1 MLQWKKSGDY
11 NSIADFIEKMSGS
24 TETDIFHPVYT
35 PPTAIDGMEKV
46 AAVLQGN
53 TNPIVVIGDYD
64 VDGITATAILSWM
77 FRAQKDRSRCKFI
90 IPRRFTDGYGIP
102 HRVIDSIHNSI
113 VITVDN
119 GITATDE
126 LRRLRANANIVIVL
140 DHHQPGTELPPESVL
155 CVDPHI
161 CPEKNGFVDYCGA
174 GLAYKL
180 AEMMI
185 PGYKKELQIIK
196 ALACI
201 GTIADCVPLIGDNR
215 RIVKEGLEL
224 INSDIRFKLPWGM
237 RAILDCCGQE
247 TFSAETIAFRI
258 APLLNAPGRLYDQ
271 GGTSVLNT
279 LICNDQEVAYTAS
292 EKMVEINNTRKALVS
307 KWTEP
312 IMVKAQEQQ
321 RQGMC
326 PIIIYEPHMDPGI
339 VGIVTGK
346 VSEAL
351 NMPIFLFTETKDDIS
366 QDPILHGSGRSSGDY
381 NFIPVLDAIRNVVVQ
396 CGGHTG
402 AAGISVRRSNM
413 DAMTEVM
420 RNLPQSQNFRAGSDI
435 LYDFEIHQKDVP
447 AMMAELKR
455 FEPFGIGVPMPLFAI
470 RNVKASPKRPVMLM
484 GASQEHLRINT
495 DEFSAVGFGLSNRID
510 IPSSVPLLDMVGT
523 ITENEFRG
531 RITPQVL
538 LKDIGVSE

>member
-35 PPTAIDGMEKV
+35 PPTAIDGMEQV

-64 VDGITATAILSWM
+64 VDGITSTAILAWM
-77 FRAQKDRSRCKFI
+77 FRAQNDRCRCKFI

-102 HRVIDSIHNSI
+102 RRIIDRIHSSI

-119 GITATDE
+119 GITATE
-126 LRRLRANANIVIVL
+126 EIQRLRENANIVIVL
-140 DHHQPGTELPPESVL
+140 DHHQPGNNLPPASVL
-155 CVDPHI
+155 CDPHI

-180 AEMMI
+180 AEIMI
-185 PGYKKELQIIK
+185 PNRKKELEIIK
-196 ALACI
+196 ILACI

-224 INSDIRFKLPWGM
+224 LNSDTRFKLPWGI

-271 GGTSVLNT
+271 GGTSALNT

-292 EKMVEINNTRKALVS
+292 EKMVQINNARKALVS

-321 RQGMC
+321 KQGKC
-326 PIIIYEPHMDPGI
+326 PIVIYEPHMDPGI

-346 VSEAL
+346 VSETL
-351 NMPIFLFTETKDDIS
+351 NTPTFLFTEAKGDTS
-366 QDPILHGSGRSSGDY
+366 QNPVLHGSGRSCGDY
-381 NFIPVLDAIRNVVVQ
+381 NFISVLDAVRDIAMQ

-402 AAGISVRRSNM
+402 AAGISIRRS
-413 DAMTEVM
+413 DLDKLTEVM
-420 RNLPQSQNFRAGSDI
+420 RSLPQSRNFKASSNI
-435 LYDFEIHQKDVP
+435 LYDFEIRQQEVP
-447 AMMAELKR
+447 SMMAELKK
-455 FEPFGIGVPMPLFAI
+455 FEPFGAGVPMPLFAI
-470 RNVKASPKRPVMLM
+470 RNVKASSKRPVMLM
-484 GASQEHLRINT
+484 GANQEHLRINT
-495 DEFSAVGFGLSNRID
+495 DEFSAVGFGMSGKID
-510 IPSSVPLLDMVGT
+510 IPPDVPLLDLVGT